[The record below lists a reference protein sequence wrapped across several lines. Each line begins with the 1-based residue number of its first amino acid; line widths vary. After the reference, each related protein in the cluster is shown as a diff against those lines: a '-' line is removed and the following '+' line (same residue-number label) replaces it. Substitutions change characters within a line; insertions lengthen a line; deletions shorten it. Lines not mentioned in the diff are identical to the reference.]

1 MTTEPVSDLAQLW
14 QAAVQDYE
22 KTTGKSLR
30 LGQFGSME
38 EVIGGTENLSNKF
51 KSFRD
56 DKSKVAKVRTAFK
69 NNMWLIQTIVNTV
82 QTVGN
87 AASAFPPA
95 MPASLI
101 FSAFGQV
108 MQSFADVSADYDKIM
123 GFFEF
128 THRFLDRM
136 TIIDKKMPDL
146 PQFQRCV
153 SRVFSSIL
161 KICAIAQKYS
171 AEKRMKKWFD
181 NLMNGQDGELTG
193 ATKVLEEAINEL
205 SQAVGLTTLKTVQI
219 LDEVVQSMSGN
230 VAFLVEN
237 ANLIDERTRTI
248 ESNTEAIIEQNRG
261 IASNQDAMADM
272 QQKTL
277 QEITQQ
283 SRTLNSIVGYFGS
296 IQMGQNYGKS
306 FQDSILKLGV
316 VRLRLTRWSQAVGLK
331 DLENVQSLDNVK
343 ISDEDLPMVKEL
355 LGRIMESFDD
365 AERTSNRLKK
375 RNPSSLGVLDP
386 TKDLDEAAQ
395 SLHQKMDTIVKARQ
409 GEVQEE
415 TEEQTELILYEEKNF
430 TRLIE
435 DISDSVTDLVNL
447 FPAVQ
452 ETQKKLCDE
461 EVSEIS
467 KNENTLSLLKDA
479 ADGQDDM
486 LSKTV
491 TKVIESTT
499 TYNNSVVFQGTNS
512 GFQIGNNRVCGD
524 VDRNKGFG
532 GHLDYSAWIELDP
545 DIEMFK
551 SSTGE
556 WNL

>member
-1 MTTEPVSDLAQLW
+1 
-14 QAAVQDYE
+14 
-22 KTTGKSLR
+22 
-30 LGQFGSME
+30 
-38 EVIGGTENLSNKF
+38 
-51 KSFRD
+51 
-56 DKSKVAKVRTAFK
+56 
-69 NNMWLIQTIVNTV
+69 
-82 QTVGN
+82 
-87 AASAFPPA
+87 
-95 MPASLI
+95 
-101 FSAFGQV
+101 
-108 MQSFADVSADYDKIM
+108 
-123 GFFEF
+123 
-128 THRFLDRM
+128 
-136 TIIDKKMPDL
+136 
-146 PQFQRCV
+146 
-153 SRVFSSIL
+153 
-161 KICAIAQKYS
+161 
-171 AEKRMKKWFD
+171 
-181 NLMNGQDGELTG
+181 MNGQDGELTG

-331 DLENVQSLDNVK
+331 DLENVQSLENVK
-343 ISDEDLPMVKEL
+343 ISDNDLPMVKEL
-355 LGRIMESFDD
+355 LSRIMESFDD
-365 AERTSNRLKK
+365 AERTSNRIKK

-415 TEEQTELILYEEKNF
+415 PEEQTELILYEEKNF

-512 GFQIGNNRVCGD
+512 GFQIGNNRGKISNI
-524 VDRNKGFG
+524 RFR
-532 GHLDYSAWIELDP
+532 
-545 DIEMFK
+545 
-551 SSTGE
+551 
-556 WNL
+556 

>member
-1 MTTEPVSDLAQLW
+1 
-14 QAAVQDYE
+14 
-22 KTTGKSLR
+22 
-30 LGQFGSME
+30 
-38 EVIGGTENLSNKF
+38 
-51 KSFRD
+51 
-56 DKSKVAKVRTAFK
+56 
-69 NNMWLIQTIVNTV
+69 
-82 QTVGN
+82 
-87 AASAFPPA
+87 
-95 MPASLI
+95 
-101 FSAFGQV
+101 
-108 MQSFADVSADYDKIM
+108 
-123 GFFEF
+123 
-128 THRFLDRM
+128 
-136 TIIDKKMPDL
+136 
-146 PQFQRCV
+146 
-153 SRVFSSIL
+153 
-161 KICAIAQKYS
+161 
-171 AEKRMKKWFD
+171 
-181 NLMNGQDGELTG
+181 MNGQDGELTG

-331 DLENVQSLDNVK
+331 DLENVQSLENVK
-343 ISDEDLPMVKEL
+343 ISDDDLPMVKEL
-355 LGRIMESFDD
+355 LSRIMESFDD
-365 AERTSNRLKK
+365 AERTSNRIKK

-415 TEEQTELILYEEKNF
+415 PEEQTELILYEEKNF

-512 GFQIGNNRVCGD
+512 GFQIGNNRGKISNI
-524 VDRNKGFG
+524 RFR
-532 GHLDYSAWIELDP
+532 
-545 DIEMFK
+545 
-551 SSTGE
+551 
-556 WNL
+556 

>member
-1 MTTEPVSDLAQLW
+1 
-14 QAAVQDYE
+14 
-22 KTTGKSLR
+22 
-30 LGQFGSME
+30 
-38 EVIGGTENLSNKF
+38 
-51 KSFRD
+51 
-56 DKSKVAKVRTAFK
+56 
-69 NNMWLIQTIVNTV
+69 
-82 QTVGN
+82 
-87 AASAFPPA
+87 
-95 MPASLI
+95 
-101 FSAFGQV
+101 
-108 MQSFADVSADYDKIM
+108 
-123 GFFEF
+123 
-128 THRFLDRM
+128 
-136 TIIDKKMPDL
+136 
-146 PQFQRCV
+146 
-153 SRVFSSIL
+153 
-161 KICAIAQKYS
+161 
-171 AEKRMKKWFD
+171 
-181 NLMNGQDGELTG
+181 MNGQDGELTG
-193 ATKVLEEAINEL
+193 ATTVLEEAINEL

-219 LDEVVQSMSGN
+219 LDDVVQSMNGN
-230 VAFLVEN
+230 VAFLVSN

-261 IASNQDAMADM
+261 IASNQDDIADM
-272 QQKTL
+272 QEKTL

-316 VRLRLTRWSQAVGLK
+316 VRLRLSRWSQAVGLK
-331 DLENVQSLDNVK
+331 DLENVQSLENVK
-343 ISDEDLPMVKEL
+343 ISEEDLPMVKEL

-375 RNPSSLGVLDP
+375 RNPSSVGMLDP

-395 SLHQKMDTIVKARQ
+395 SLHQKMDTIIKARQ
-409 GEVQEE
+409 GAVQEE
-415 TEEQTELILYEEKNF
+415 PEEQTELILYEEKNF

-452 ETQKKLCDE
+452 ETQKRLCDE

-512 GFQIGNNRVCGD
+512 GFQIGNNSGKISNVRF
-524 VDRNKGFG
+524 R
-532 GHLDYSAWIELDP
+532 
-545 DIEMFK
+545 
-551 SSTGE
+551 
-556 WNL
+556 

>member
-1 MTTEPVSDLAQLW
+1 
-14 QAAVQDYE
+14 
-22 KTTGKSLR
+22 
-30 LGQFGSME
+30 
-38 EVIGGTENLSNKF
+38 
-51 KSFRD
+51 
-56 DKSKVAKVRTAFK
+56 
-69 NNMWLIQTIVNTV
+69 
-82 QTVGN
+82 
-87 AASAFPPA
+87 
-95 MPASLI
+95 
-101 FSAFGQV
+101 
-108 MQSFADVSADYDKIM
+108 
-123 GFFEF
+123 
-128 THRFLDRM
+128 
-136 TIIDKKMPDL
+136 
-146 PQFQRCV
+146 
-153 SRVFSSIL
+153 
-161 KICAIAQKYS
+161 
-171 AEKRMKKWFD
+171 
-181 NLMNGQDGELTG
+181 MNGQDGELTG
-193 ATKVLEEAINEL
+193 ATTVLEEAINEL
-205 SQAVGLTTLKTVQI
+205 SQAVGLATLKTVQV
-219 LDEVVQSMSGN
+219 LDEVVQSMNGN

-248 ESNTEAIIEQNRG
+248 ESNTEAIIEQNRD
-261 IASNQDAMADM
+261 ITSKQDAMTDM

-277 QEITQQ
+277 QEITEQ
-283 SRTLNSIVGYFGS
+283 SKTLNSIVGYFGS

-331 DLENVQSLDNVK
+331 DLANVQSLENVK

-365 AERTSNRLKK
+365 AERTSNRIKK
-375 RNPSSLGVLDP
+375 RHPSSVGVLDP

-415 TEEQTELILYEEKNF
+415 PEEQTELILYEEKNF

-512 GFQIGNNRVCGD
+512 GFQIGNN
-524 VDRNKGFG
+524 KGKISNIRFR
-532 GHLDYSAWIELDP
+532 
-545 DIEMFK
+545 
-551 SSTGE
+551 
-556 WNL
+556 

>member
-1 MTTEPVSDLAQLW
+1 
-14 QAAVQDYE
+14 
-22 KTTGKSLR
+22 
-30 LGQFGSME
+30 
-38 EVIGGTENLSNKF
+38 
-51 KSFRD
+51 
-56 DKSKVAKVRTAFK
+56 
-69 NNMWLIQTIVNTV
+69 
-82 QTVGN
+82 
-87 AASAFPPA
+87 
-95 MPASLI
+95 
-101 FSAFGQV
+101 
-108 MQSFADVSADYDKIM
+108 
-123 GFFEF
+123 
-128 THRFLDRM
+128 
-136 TIIDKKMPDL
+136 
-146 PQFQRCV
+146 
-153 SRVFSSIL
+153 
-161 KICAIAQKYS
+161 
-171 AEKRMKKWFD
+171 
-181 NLMNGQDGELTG
+181 MNGQDGELTG
-193 ATKVLEEAINEL
+193 ATTVLEEAINEL

-219 LDEVVQSMSGN
+219 LDEVVQSMNGN
-230 VAFLVEN
+230 VAFLVSN

-248 ESNTEAIIEQNRG
+248 ESNTEEIIEQNRG
-261 IASNQDAMADM
+261 IASNQDVIADM

-331 DLENVQSLDNVK
+331 DLENVQSLENVK
-343 ISDEDLPMVKEL
+343 ISEEDLPIVKEL

-375 RNPSSLGVLDP
+375 RNPSSVGVLDP

-395 SLHQKMDTIVKARQ
+395 SLHQKMDSIIKARQ
-409 GEVQEE
+409 GAVQEE
-415 TEEQTELILYEEKNF
+415 PEEQTELILYEEKNF

-452 ETQKKLCDE
+452 ETQKRLCDE

-512 GFQIGNNRVCGD
+512 GFQIGNNSGKISNVRF
-524 VDRNKGFG
+524 R
-532 GHLDYSAWIELDP
+532 
-545 DIEMFK
+545 
-551 SSTGE
+551 
-556 WNL
+556 